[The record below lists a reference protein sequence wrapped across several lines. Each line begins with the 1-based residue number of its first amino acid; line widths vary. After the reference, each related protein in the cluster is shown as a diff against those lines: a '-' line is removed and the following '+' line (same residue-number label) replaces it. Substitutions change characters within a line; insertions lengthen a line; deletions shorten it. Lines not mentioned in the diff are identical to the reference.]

1 MVFGQ
6 ARGSDANSIDR
17 LTTALRSRHAQWE
30 GISWGRCRMHYS
42 DLISR
47 SSASTSRIR
56 RGSRHAISQEIEVE
70 SWKNKRVLRCP
81 LPCPA
86 TKTVLP
92 SARPLSDD
100 PPPSLANGKTQ
111 PRRGGLGFLIRPW
124 HIPKVPRSSCRLSST
139 PRWIDRTGEAKMGA
153 IKGFKLIRI
162 DDCQGGGLLSSD

>member
-1 MVFGQ
+1 MRNG
-6 ARGSDANSIDR
+6 
-17 LTTALRSRHAQWE
+17 E

-81 LPCPA
+81 QPCPA
-86 TKTVLP
+86 TTTVLP

-111 PRRGGLGFLIRPW
+111 PRRGGLGFLIRPY
-124 HIPKVPRSSCRLSST
+124 HGMSRRYREVHADFHRHFRG
-139 PRWIDRTGEAKMGA
+139 IDRDR
-153 IKGFKLIRI
+153 KGK
-162 DDCQGGGLLSSD
+162 DGGHQRLQADLD